1 MRRTDAVR
9 MFSAA
14 LILAALAGTAQA
26 QVRWRSAPE
35 ARVKNEG
42 RDVAASLGAI
52 GAGFGERRVLVQLA
66 GPVTPE
72 ARQDLGGMGL
82 TIGTYLGNNAFY
94 ATLHAGADAKGIQAS
109 GLVTAAES
117 VQTQWK
123 LHSSFTKGRGTSM
136 LAPNPAWTSEI
147 GENPMVPVYITFHP
161 DAPMG
166 DFAANLVR
174 KHTGVVV
181 GEMMSVMG
189 IVAEVPLA
197 NVPVLAAEDVVQWIE
212 PAAPPMSEL
221 NDQVRSVTQADQVQ
235 TAPYGLDGT
244 GVKVLVYDGGISRG
258 THVDLAGR
266 VTFVDSNGATV
277 SSHATHVSGTV
288 GGAGIGNAAYKGV
301 APGVTFCSA
310 GIGISGQSEWL
321 YNNPCDLEVEY
332 AAAIQAGAHT
342 STNSIGTNVANN
354 NFDCTWYGNYGTVAA
369 ILDSIVRGNSAVTN
383 FQPLRITWAAGNE
396 RGNTRCTNIFGTVYG
411 SLGPPSCAKNTMVI
425 GSVNSDNDLISS
437 FSSWGPTEDG
447 RMKPDFSAPGCQSG
461 SGINSCTSTSDTSYG
476 TSCGTSMA
484 TPAVAGCVALI
495 LQDYRAQYP
504 GSPDPYN
511 HFMKALLAHTC
522 EDRGRPG
529 PDYEYG
535 YGSVRVRNAIDQM
548 RAGRH
553 INSSITQ
560 GASRT
565 YEVTVPPGGG
575 DLVMT
580 LSWDDFPGAGA
591 VITGLVNDLDLV
603 VTDPSGG
610 RHFPWTLNPASPTTD
625 AVATVEN
632 HIDNLEQV
640 RVSNPTP
647 GVWTVRVRGTTVP
660 EGPQHLTLVS
670 SLPLTG
676 VNNPPALDM
685 SPVTLASSLVA
696 PGTPVQVAVSVS
708 VDSETLVPGSVA
720 VVHRSG
726 GSWITTP
733 LSQQAG
739 PIWAG
744 AIPGFTCDG
753 TAEYYFTAAG
763 ATLGTRTLPGAGPAA
778 PYSTLVG
785 VYEVSFDDDAETDT
799 GWLTPMAGDTA
810 TTGRWNRMDPQGTLS
825 GTAQAQPED
834 DHTPIGTICWV
845 TDGNAGASAG
855 TFDVDGGFTSVR
867 SPALDLAGLAD
878 ARVSFWHWFYSNG
891 TDGLDSFKLDISG
904 NGTTWTNAWT
914 ITSTRNQWT
923 QYSFRLGDI
932 LPNPTATT
940 YLRFQAADLGG
951 ASLVEAAF
959 DDIVIERLT
968 CESGSCPADF
978 NGSGG
983 TPDDADVAAFF
994 EAWNNGD
1001 EAADMNGSGGTP
1013 DDADVAVFFELWNA
1027 GC

>member
-1 MRRTDAVR
+1 MRRTNAIR
-9 MFSAA
+9 MISAA
-14 LILAALAGTAQA
+14 MILAGLAGTASA

-35 ARVKNEG
+35 MHVKNEG
-42 RDVAASLGAI
+42 RDVASSLAMI
-52 GAGFGERRVLVQLA
+52 GAEHGERRVLVQLA
-66 GPVTPE
+66 GPVTPQS
-72 ARQDLGGMGL
+72 RQDLAGMGL
-82 TIGTYLGNNAFY
+82 TIGTALGNNAFY
-94 ATLHAGADAKGIQAS
+94 ATLLRGADLKGIQAS
-109 GLVTAAES
+109 GYLAAAQS

-123 LHSSFTKGRGTSM
+123 LHPSFSKGSGTSM
-136 LAPNPAWTSEI
+136 LAPNPLWSREV
-147 GENPMVPVYITFHP
+147 GPNPMVPVYISFHA

-166 DFAANLVR
+166 DFAANLIR
-174 KHTGVVV
+174 KHAGVVV
-181 GEMMSVMG
+181 GEMASVMG
-189 IVAEVPLA
+189 FVAEVPLA
-197 NVPVLAAEDVVQWIE
+197 NLQMLAAEDVVQWIE
-212 PAAPPMSEL
+212 PAAPPMSEM
-221 NDQVRSVTQADQVQ
+221 NDQVRQVTQADQVQ

-244 GVKVLVYDGGISRG
+244 GVKVLVFDGGIVRG

-266 VTFVDSNGATV
+266 VTFVDSNGASV

-301 APGVTFCSA
+301 APGVTYCSA
-310 GIGISGQSEWL
+310 GVGISGQSEWL
-321 YNNPCDLEVEY
+321 YNNPCDMEVEY
-332 AAAIQAGAHT
+332 AAAIQAGAH
-342 STNSIGTNVANN
+342 SATNSIGTNVANN
-354 NFDCTWYGNYGTVAA
+354 NFDCNWYGNYGTVSA
-369 ILDSIVRGNSAVTN
+369 IIDSIVRGNSSVTN
-383 FQPLRITWAAGNE
+383 FQPLRVTWAAGNE
-396 RGNTRCTNIFGTVYG
+396 RGSTRCTNIFGTVYG
-411 SLGPPSCAKNTMVI
+411 SLGPPSCAKNSMVI
-425 GSVNSDNDLISS
+425 GSVNSDNDVISS

-447 RMKPDFSAPGCQSG
+447 RMKPDFSAPGCQTG
-461 SGINSCTSTSDTSYG
+461 SGINSCTSASDTSYG

-495 LQDYRAQYP
+495 LQDYRAQFV
-504 GSPDPYN
+504 GSPDPTN
-511 HFMKALLAHTC
+511 AFMKALIAHTC

-535 YGSVRVRNAIDQM
+535 YGSVRVRNAIDVM
-548 RAGRH
+548 RSGQFVNNALIQDAR
-553 INSSITQ
+553 
-560 GASRT
+560 RT
-565 YEVTVPPGGG
+565 YEVTVPPASG

-591 VITGLVNDLDLV
+591 VLTGLVNDLDIIL
-603 VTDPSGG
+603 TDPNNV
-610 RHFPWTLNPASPTTD
+610 RHYPWTLNPANPTAD
-625 AVATVEN
+625 AVRSVEN

-647 GVWTVRVRGTTVP
+647 GVWTVQVRATTVP
-660 EGPQHLTLVS
+660 EGPQAFTFVS

-685 SPVTLASSLVA
+685 NAITLASSLVA
-696 PGTPVQVAVSVS
+696 PGSPVPVAINVTA
-708 VDSETLVPGSVA
+708 DSETLVPGSVA

-733 LSQQAG
+733 LSPQAG
-739 PIWAG
+739 TIWSG
-744 AIPGFTCDG
+744 NIPGFTCDG
-753 TAEYYFTAAG
+753 TAEYYFTATG
-763 ATLGTRTLPGAGPAA
+763 ATLGVRTLPSAGAGA

-785 VYEVSFDDDAETDT
+785 VYEVSFGDDAETDA

-810 TTGRWNRMDPQGTLS
+810 TTGRWNRMDPQGTTT
-825 GTAQAQPED
+825 GGAQAQPED
-834 DHTPIGTICWV
+834 DHTPSGTMCWV
-845 TDGNAGASAG
+845 TDGNAGTAAG

-867 SPALDLAGLAD
+867 SPALNLAGLAD

-891 TDGLDSFKLDISG
+891 TDGLDSFKLDVSG
-904 NGTTWTNAWT
+904 DGTTWTNAWT

-923 QYSFRLGDI
+923 QHSFRLGDV
-932 LPNPTATT
+932 LANPTSTT

-968 CESGSCPADF
+968 CESTTCPADF

-994 EAWNNGD
+994 QAWNNGD
-1001 EAADMNGSGGTP
+1001 ASADMNGSGGTP
-1013 DDADVAVFFELWNA
+1013 DDADVTVFFDLWNA